1 MRRGEEEVGT
11 SHPGRRARE
20 MQWNWQ
26 AAFEGSREAR
36 KQKFTRAIKA
46 VDGFAPAKFRCVG
59 GGRV

>member
-1 MRRGEEEVGT
+1 MGT

-20 MQWNWQ
+20 IQWNWQ